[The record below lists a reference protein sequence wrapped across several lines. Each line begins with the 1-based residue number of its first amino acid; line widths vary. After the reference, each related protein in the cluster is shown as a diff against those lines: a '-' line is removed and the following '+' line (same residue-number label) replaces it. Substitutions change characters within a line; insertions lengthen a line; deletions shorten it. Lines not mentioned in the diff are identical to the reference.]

1 MITALN
7 STNFYRKGMFHLK
20 IETHFGWP
28 RVSSYSSFCYHPT
41 RYYAKFKVTFLFYCY
56 FLKDSKGSASN
67 AAVLTSATSTRNASQ
82 FVSQMMI
89 LFTGREERNV
99 RSMRGP
105 GQPPG

>member
-1 MITALN
+1 
-7 STNFYRKGMFHLK
+7 MFHLK
-20 IETHFGWP
+20 RETKFGRP
-28 RVSSYSSFCYHPT
+28 RVSSYSPFCYPAT
-41 RYYAKFKVTFLFYCY
+41 RYNVRFKVAFFKNLFQ
-56 FLKDSKGSASN
+56 DTKGSASS
-67 AAVLTSATSTRNASQ
+67 AAVLTSAISTRNASQ